1 MLPSALHLPVR
12 RPENRRR
19 LSLSPSLPPIP
30 ESTLREASPRPVS
43 RTESDSDRESLGILE
58 LNAHDLLF
66 GGSLSEDED
75 EDEDGDNEGGGSP
88 PTSVAPTDIE
98 CEELGE
104 HEEQRQADSE
114 EDNTDMSDGSC
125 SCG

>member
-1 MLPSALHLPVR
+1 MLPSPLHLPVR

-30 ESTLREASPRPVS
+30 ESTLREASPRPLS
-43 RTESDSDRESLGILE
+43 RTESDSDRESLGIFE

-75 EDEDGDNEGGGSP
+75 GGNEGGGSP
-88 PTSVAPTDIE
+88 PTSVALTDIE

-104 HEEQRQADSE
+104 HEEQRQDDSE
-114 EDNTDMSDGSC
+114 GENADMSDGSS

>member
-1 MLPSALHLPVR
+1 MLPSPLHLPIR

-30 ESTLREASPRPVS
+30 EFTLREATPRPLS

-58 LNAHDLLF
+58 LNAHDFLF
-66 GGSLSEDED
+66 GGSLS